1 MAKKPLTED
10 QKIRAAVNAPA
21 DTFTLGDR
29 EFKLYDLPYDD
40 YIAFVGYVSPLVDT
54 LINRVKT
61 KNTVGIP
68 GIDLDVTQF
77 GAIQI
82 LQFCGA
88 SLPEMVRLICK
99 QTDPD
104 ITVEEIKKLV
114 GRPTLLATI
123 VMRQMA
129 QNGIIQ
135 DFTDFFGQMVKT
147 LQTFRMKQ

>member
-1 MAKKPLTED
+1 MAKKQPTEQD
-10 QKIRAAVNAPA
+10 KIRAAVNAPA
-21 DTFTLGDR
+21 DTFKLGDR
-29 EFKLYDLPYDD
+29 EFQLHDLPYDD

-54 LINRVKT
+54 LINRVKG
-61 KNTVGIP
+61 KNTAGIP

-82 LQFCGA
+82 LQFCGG

-104 ITVEEIKKLV
+104 ITVEDIKKLA